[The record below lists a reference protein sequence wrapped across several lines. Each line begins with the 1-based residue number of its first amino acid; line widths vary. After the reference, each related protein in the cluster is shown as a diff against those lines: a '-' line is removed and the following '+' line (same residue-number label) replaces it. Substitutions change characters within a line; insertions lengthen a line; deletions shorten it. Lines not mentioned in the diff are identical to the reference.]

1 MPPVQCQIIESRRWA
16 GWNERALAALRQ
28 LAVDVLRGL
37 RERAGIA
44 TDQQAS
50 VYQGCLHDKQA
61 AQAEL
66 QQNWTAYPAATREN
80 CAQLG
85 GIVGSYVEVLV
96 CIEIKTG
103 NAAAASKSQQPPA
116 AASP

>member
-1 MPPVQCQIIESRRWA
+1 MTPVVFLVAVAASMPTMDLPAVCR
-16 GWNERALAALRQ
+16 GERT
-28 LAVDVLRGL
+28 
-37 RERAGIA
+37 GIA
-44 TDQQAS
+44 ADQQAS
-50 VYQGCLHDKQA
+50 AYQGCLHDEQA

-66 QQNWTAYPAATREN
+66 RQNWTAYPAAAREN

-85 GIVGSYVEVLV
+85 GIIGSYVEMLV

-103 NAAAASKSQQPPA
+103 NAAGKSQQPPA

>member
-1 MPPVQCQIIESRRWA
+1 MTPVVFLVAIAASMPTMDQ
-16 GWNERALAALRQ
+16 
-28 LAVDVLRGL
+28 
-37 RERAGIA
+37 RAGIA

-50 VYQGCLHDKQA
+50 VYQGCLHDEQA

>member
-1 MPPVQCQIIESRRWA
+1 MTPVVFLVAIAASMPTMDLQAIC
-16 GWNERALAALRQ
+16 
-28 LAVDVLRGL
+28 RG
-37 RERAGIA
+37 ERAGIA

-50 VYQGCLHDKQA
+50 VYQGCLHDEQA